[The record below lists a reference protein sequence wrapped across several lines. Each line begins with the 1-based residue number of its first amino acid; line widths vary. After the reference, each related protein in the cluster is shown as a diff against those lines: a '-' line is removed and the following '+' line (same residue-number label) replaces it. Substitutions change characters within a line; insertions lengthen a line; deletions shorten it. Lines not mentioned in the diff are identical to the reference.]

1 MYKLTENKK
10 FEGIVFDDNN
20 FWSEIINIV
29 GSGIAGCIFASQV
42 NFPLNI
48 KDGVFAGFTFVSLA
62 ILGSSVLEI
71 AKHQFVN
78 KRSLLIQRFLY
89 T

>member
-1 MYKLTENKK
+1 MYKLTEGKE
-10 FEGIVFDDNN
+10 FGGIVFDDNN

-71 AKHQFVN
+71 AKFDKQKKKNLKH
-78 KRSLLIQRFLY
+78 
-89 T
+89 